1 MSNQPVIKGLYAVLA
16 DTYALTIKTHNYH
29 WNVEGP
35 GFASLHQLFETQ
47 YNELFEATDVLA
59 ERMRAL
65 DSKVNGGLA
74 AFAKASSIADGDTN
88 LTAEQ
93 MIEDLHDGH
102 QRVLAAIKKAADA
115 AEKAK
120 ADASA
125 DLLTERR
132 AAHEKAA
139 WMLKSCLP
147 KTQRLKQAA

>member
-1 MSNQPVIKGLYAVLA
+1 MSNQPVIKGLYTVLA

-35 GFASLHQLFETQ
+35 GFASLHQLFENQ

-74 AFAKASSIADGDTN
+74 AFAKVSSIADGDVN

-93 MIEDLHDGH
+93 MLEDLHDGH
-102 QRVLAAIKKAADA
+102 QRGRLRGGGHDERLPAVAGAD
-115 AEKAK
+115 ETLK
-120 ADASA
+120 
-125 DLLTERR
+125 RR
-132 AAHEKAA
+132 
-139 WMLKSCLP
+139 W
-147 KTQRLKQAA
+147 QRGSQRRHFNQARCPWP